1 MEQVP
6 EETDEMTRPDKPSR
20 HSMIMRGIVTPI
32 FGLLAVAAIVL
43 GIMNAT
49 VWKPSAHVD
58 AHGRTKAAY
67 VVTDPGVLP
76 LVDSR
81 VTMRVD
87 AASAG
92 ASGSTGHKSQKPTIC
107 MALTTAKDAA
117 GWTAG
122 HDVARVRGL
131 DDWQT
136 LSVGSDTSP
145 GKAVKRDQGVA
156 FQDSDMWKQVT
167 CSDSSVSMSLKTD
180 DPQAVLLVAVPQ
192 GSRSL
197 GLEMLWQRDKLPNF
211 AMPFYFAGGL
221 LALLAVLS
229 ATVFAMEPAKRRKQT
244 EPEQESEETPE
255 VSVAQALG
263 SAILPGLGQ
272 RRSSTSGQRRRHARG
287 QARQG
292 DPGPPPRPP
301 VVIDP
306 RNRNL
311 VADQQEDSDGR
322 TISGDRGADD
332 VSSTRVISSQEMA
345 SYLARLAHEGEEERR

>member
-1 MEQVP
+1 
-6 EETDEMTRPDKPSR
+6 MTRPDKPSR

-32 FGLLAVAAIVL
+32 FGLLAVTAIVL
-43 GIMNAT
+43 GIFNAT

-58 AHGRTKAAY
+58 AHARTKAAY

-76 LVDSR
+76 LVDSK

-87 AASAG
+87 VTSNGTAASAD
-92 ASGSTGHKSQKPTIC
+92 SNSQKPTVC

-122 HDVARVRGL
+122 QDVARVRGL
-131 DDWQT
+131 DDWH
-136 LSVGSDTSP
+136 TSP
-145 GKAVKRDQGVA
+145 GKAVKSNQGVA

-167 CSDSSVSMSLKTD
+167 CSDNDVSMSLKTD

-192 GSRSL
+192 GSHSL
-197 GLEMLWQRDKLPNF
+197 GLEMLWQRDRLPNF

-229 ATVFAMEPAKRRKQT
+229 ATVFAMDPVKRRKQT
-244 EPEQESEETPE
+244 EPEQEAEETPE

-263 SAILPGLGQ
+263 SAILPGLGNRHSSVSG
-272 RRSSTSGQRRRHARG
+272 RRLRHARG

-311 VADQQEDSDGR
+311 VADQQEDGDGR
-322 TISGDRGADD
+322 TVSGGRGADD
-332 VSSTRVISSQEMA
+332 MSATRVISSQEMA
-345 SYLARLAHEGEEERR
+345 SYLARLAHEGEEERQ

>member
-6 EETDEMTRPDKPSR
+6 EETDEMTRLGKPSR
-20 HSMIMRGIVTPI
+20 HSTIMRGIVTPI

-43 GIMNAT
+43 GILNAT

-58 AHGRTKAAY
+58 AHARTNAAY

-87 AASAG
+87 AVPAGTSGSAG
-92 ASGSTGHKSQKPTIC
+92 DNSQKPTVC

-136 LSVGSDTSP
+136 LSVSRDSSP
-145 GKAVKRDQGVA
+145 GKAVKNDQGVA
-156 FQDSDMWKQVT
+156 FEDSDMWKQAT
-167 CSDSSVSMSLKTD
+167 CEESGVSMSLKTN
-180 DPQAVLLVAVPQ
+180 DPQAVLLVEVPK
-192 GSRSL
+192 GHSL

-229 ATVFAMEPAKRRKQT
+229 ATVFAMDPAKRRKQT
-244 EPEQESEETPE
+244 EPGQETKESPE
-255 VSVAQALG
+255 VSVAQALRT
-263 SAILPGLGQ
+263 AILPNLGH
-272 RRSSTSGQRRRHARG
+272 RRDSASVRRRRHARG
-287 QARQG
+287 QERQG
-292 DPGPPPRPP
+292 NPESPLKSPT
-301 VVIDP
+301 VIDP

-311 VADQQEDSDGR
+311 VADRQENGDGR
-322 TISGDRGADD
+322 TVSGDRGADD
-332 VSSTRVISSQEMA
+332 VSSTTVISDQEMA
-345 SYLARLAHEGEEERR
+345 SYLARFAHEGKEDR

>member
-1 MEQVP
+1 
-6 EETDEMTRPDKPSR
+6 MTRPGKPSR

-32 FGLLAVAAIVL
+32 FGLLAVTAIVL
-43 GIMNAT
+43 GILNAT
-49 VWKPSAHVD
+49 VWKPSTHVD
-58 AHGRTKAAY
+58 AHARTKAAY

-76 LVDSR
+76 LVDSK

-87 AASAG
+87 AASTG
-92 ASGSTGHKSQKPTIC
+92 TSASADQNSQKPTVC

-136 LSVGSDTSP
+136 LSVGRDTSP
-145 GKAVKRDQGVA
+145 GKAVKSDQGVA
-156 FQDSDMWKQVT
+156 FQDSDMWQQVT
-167 CSDSSVSMSLKTD
+167 CSDNSVSMSLKTD
-180 DPQAVLLVAVPQ
+180 DPQAVLLAAVPQ
-192 GSRSL
+192 GAHSL
-197 GLEMLWQRDKLPNF
+197 GLEMFWQRDKLPNF

-229 ATVFAMEPAKRRKQT
+229 ATVFAMDPAKRRKQT
-244 EPEQESEETPE
+244 EPEQETEEPPE

-263 SAILPGLGQ
+263 NAILPGLGN
-272 RRSSTSGQRRRHARG
+272 RHSPASGRRRRHARG

-311 VADQQEDSDGR
+311 VADQQENGDGR
-322 TISGDRGADD
+322 TVSGDRGADD

-345 SYLARLAHEGEEERR
+345 SYLARLAHEGEEELDE

>member
-6 EETDEMTRPDKPSR
+6 EEQDEMTRPDKPSR

-92 ASGSTGHKSQKPTIC
+92 VSGSTAHKSQKPTIC

-192 GSRSL
+192 GSPSL

-229 ATVFAMEPAKRRKQT
+229 ATVFAMDPAKRRKQT

-272 RRSSTSGQRRRHARG
+272 RRSSTSGRRRRHARG

-306 RNRNL
+306 RNRNM
-311 VADQQEDSDGR
+311 VADQQEDGDGR
-322 TISGDRGADD
+322 TVSGDRGADD
-332 VSSTRVISSQEMA
+332 MSSTRVISSQEMA
-345 SYLARLAHEGEEERR
+345 SYLARLAHEGEEER